1 MYILQFLSN
10 RCPRCGM
17 KFALSQDVTRH
28 TREDNCTKDN
38 KSIMTERIDVKK
50 EWKCNNCIFS
60 TDSQS
65 EFIFHEA
72 LHAGAISI
80 DKGISSSSKLLPKY
94 RCPICKKLF
103 AKVTLRNHIR
113 QHTGEK
119 PFPCVKCSISFSR
132 RADLIAHQRICASSS
147 LGSLDKTGRRRSF
160 ICSECKEGFY
170 TK

>member
-1 MYILQFLSN
+1 MQ
-10 RCPRCGM
+10 
-17 KFALSQDVTRH
+17 FALSQDVTRH

-38 KSIMTERIDVKK
+38 RSNMAKRIDMKK
-50 EWKCNNCIFS
+50 EWKCNDCIFS

-72 LHAGAISI
+72 LHAGAVST
-80 DKGISSSSKLLPKY
+80 DKEISSSSKLLPKY
-94 RCPICKKLF
+94 RCPICKKPF

-132 RADLIAHQRICASSS
+132 RADLVTHQRICASSS
-147 LGSLDKTGRRRSF
+147 PGSLDKTGRRRNF